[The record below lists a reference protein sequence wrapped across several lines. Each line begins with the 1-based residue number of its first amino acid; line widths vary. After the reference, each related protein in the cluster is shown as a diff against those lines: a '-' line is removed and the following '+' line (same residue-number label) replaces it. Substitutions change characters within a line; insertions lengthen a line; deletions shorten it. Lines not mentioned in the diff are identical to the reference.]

1 MMIDLPQPKENREY
15 AVIFLSYYY
24 IALIIKYY
32 ITVKPQKLR
41 IFKTLQNKLP
51 KKISSKDQAY
61 IFFQTHFWTVETHD

>member
-1 MMIDLPQPKENREY
+1 MMMDLPQPKKNREY

-32 ITVKPQKLR
+32 ITVKSQKLR

-51 KKISSKDQAY
+51 KKISSKDQPY
-61 IFFQTHFWTVETHD
+61 IFFQTHF

>member
-1 MMIDLPQPKENREY
+1 MMMDLPQPKKNHEY

-32 ITVKPQKLR
+32 ITVKQQKLR

>member
-1 MMIDLPQPKENREY
+1 MMMDLPQPKKSREY
-15 AVIFLSYYY
+15 AVIFLYY